1 MGSGFSGINGKGTF
15 SRGVHP
21 PDQKHFAADAGI
33 EVLPAP
39 EKIVL
44 PLSQHIGAPC
54 KQAVKTKAEV
64 RVGDLIGEAGGFV
77 SAPIHASINGTVMK
91 AISVTLPTGRRV
103 PAVPIKAAEEDSQDD
118 GAVLFKELTSDN
130 WDTKSVAQK
139 DAKEIVDAINNA
151 GVVGLGGAAFPTHV
165 KLTPNKEKPVDVLL
179 LNGCEC
185 EPYLTSDYRLM
196 LEASHAIVA
205 GTLLAAKAAGAS
217 SIFIAIEDNK
227 PKAIEAMTKAA
238 LGTDIKV
245 VTVKTKY
252 PQGSEKHLIVA
263 VTGRKVPP
271 GALPLDVGVVV
282 SNVGSVCAIAFA
294 VLKQKPLTHRVICV
308 TGAGVRS
315 PKNLFVPIGTSYR
328 HLIDYCGGL
337 NPDAVRLVS
346 GGPMMG
352 FAFTDLDLPV
362 TKGTSGVTVLIRD
375 DVKRAAETACV
386 RCGRCVDVCPM
397 NLVPT
402 KLAVAARNQAPDVAE
417 AYHIMACVECGC
429 CAYTCPASLPLVQL
443 VRMGKAQVA
452 AKNK

>member
-1 MGSGFSGINGKGTF
+1 MGSGFSGISGKGTF

-21 PDQKHFAADAGI
+21 PDQKHYAADAGI
-33 EVLPAP
+33 EVLPVP

-54 KQAVKTKAEV
+54 KAAVKAKDEV
-64 RVGDLIGEAGGFV
+64 RVGDLVGEAGGFV
-77 SAPIHASINGTVMK
+77 SAPIHAPINGTVLK
-91 AISVTLPTGRRV
+91 ATSVTLPTGRRV
-103 PAVPIKAAEEDSQDD
+103 PAVPIQAAENDEQA
-118 GAVLFKELTSDN
+118 GETLFKELTAGD
-130 WDTKSVAQK
+130 W
-139 DAKEIVDAINNA
+139 DAKSADKHDPKAIVSAINGA
-151 GVVGLGGAAFPTHV
+151 GIVGLGGAAFPTHV

-179 LNGCEC
+179 INGCEC

-196 LEASHAIVA
+196 LEAPKAIVA
-205 GTLLAAKAAGAS
+205 GTQLAARAAGAS
-217 SIFIAIEDNK
+217 NIFIAIEDNK
-227 PKAIEAMTKAA
+227 PKAVESMTQAVQ
-238 LGTDIKV
+238 GTNIKV
-245 VTVKTKY
+245 VAVKTKY

-294 VLKQKPLTHRVICV
+294 VLKQKPLTHRVITV
-308 TGAGVRS
+308 TGEGVRK

-328 HLIDYCGGL
+328 CLIDYCGGL
-337 NPDAVRLVS
+337 NPDAVRIVS

-362 TKGTSGVTVLIRD
+362 TKGTSGITVLTRD
-375 DVKRAAETACV
+375 DVKKAAETACV

-417 AYHIMACVECGC
+417 TYHITACVECGC

-443 VRMGKAQVA
+443 IRMGKAQVA
-452 AKNK
+452 AKK

>member
-1 MGSGFSGINGKGTF
+1 MGSGFSGLSGKKTF

-21 PDQKHFAADAGI
+21 PEHKHFSADAGI
-33 EVLPAP
+33 EVLPTP

-54 KQAVKTKAEV
+54 KPAVKAKDEV
-64 RVGDLIGEAGGFV
+64 KIGDVIGEAGGFV
-77 SAPIHASINGTVMK
+77 SAPVHASINGKVLKTV
-91 AISVTLPTGRRV
+91 SVTLPTGRRIS
-103 PAVPIKAAEEDSQDD
+103 AVPIEAADGEKSQE
-118 GAVLFKELTSDN
+118 GPMLFKELISDD
-130 WDTKSVAQK
+130 WSRQAADKHDPQA
-139 DAKEIVDAINNA
+139 IVNIINGA
-151 GVVGLGGAAFPTHV
+151 GIVGLGGAAFPTHV

-179 LNGCEC
+179 VNGCEC

-196 LEASHAIVA
+196 LEAPQAIVA
-205 GTLLAAKAAGAS
+205 GSLLAARAAGAK

-227 PKAIEAMTKAA
+227 PEAVESMTRAVQ
-238 LGTDIKV
+238 GTNIQV
-245 VTVKTKY
+245 VKLRTKY

-271 GALPLDVGVVV
+271 GSLPLDVGVVV

-294 VLKQKPLTHRVICV
+294 VIKEKPLTHRVVCV
-308 TGAGVRS
+308 TGAGIRT
-315 PKNLFVPIGTSYR
+315 PKNLFVPIGTPYR
-328 HLIDYCGGL
+328 NLIDYCGGL
-337 NPDAVRLVS
+337 TPEAVRIVS

-362 TKGTSGVTVLIRD
+362 TKGTSGVTVLTKD
-375 DVKRAAETACV
+375 DVKKARETTCV

-402 KLAVAARNQAPDVAE
+402 KLAMAARNNAPDVAE
-417 AYHIMACVECGC
+417 AYHITACVECGC

-443 VRMGKAQVA
+443 IRKGKAQAA
-452 AKNK
+452 AKK